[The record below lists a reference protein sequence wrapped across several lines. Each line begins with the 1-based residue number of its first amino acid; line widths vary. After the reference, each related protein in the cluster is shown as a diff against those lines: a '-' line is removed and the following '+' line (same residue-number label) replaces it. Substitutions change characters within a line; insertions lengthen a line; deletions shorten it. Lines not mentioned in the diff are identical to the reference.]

1 MPNFSLKMNV
11 VNTVNSKKIQK
22 YANQAGAVILVGFP
36 DGRMHIDTIH
46 TTDKDG
52 KRKTTTA
59 VGKQT
64 SDLARELSFGTAEIP
79 ARPFLQDGVETQ
91 RNKILEEIKT
101 QARVQKET
109 GSANWDK
116 VGTMAVGAINEF
128 VRSDYYKS
136 TIPNSPEWIEEKGSD
151 TPLIDGG
158 DLIGDLHYIVKE
170 GK

>member
-22 YANQAGAVILVGFP
+22 YANQVGAVILVGFP

-91 RNKILEEIKT
+91 RNKILEEIKI

-158 DLIGDLHYIVKE
+158 DLISDLHYIVKE
-170 GK
+170 SK